1 MYATFRYNFQSI
13 RRREELKNRG
23 LFLEGWKRRRRRG
36 GGKGEAGGWLQKNG
50 VELSISPEE
59 TSSHFS
65 IVPFPSRV
73 RQGLK
78 SACYSVPPPPP
89 TLPSNIKRMFRYLG
103 VDRSSGLFK
112 FFIQN
117 FGKPSEEGKRRGGVE
132 GGDVI
137 PYPSRRQ
144 TRSSK
149 AVIITIAIIAII
161 SRREEGN
168 DWHATLVRG
177 SQKRNGNVTS
187 CAIKLTVS
195 PTAANPGNVYIRM
208 DPSGADYMQFAHRR
222 HNVKIA

>member
-1 MYATFRYNFQSI
+1 
-13 RRREELKNRG
+13 
-23 LFLEGWKRRRRRG
+23 
-36 GGKGEAGGWLQKNG
+36 
-50 VELSISPEE
+50 
-59 TSSHFS
+59 
-65 IVPFPSRV
+65 
-73 RQGLK
+73 
-78 SACYSVPPPPP
+78 
-89 TLPSNIKRMFRYLG
+89 MFRYLG

-222 HNVKIA
+222 HNVKIAWSHYNNPRAMLSSWLQAWLAPISAYRSRANTLLLLTSVDRC